1 MNNMS
6 KKDLINPDDINPD
19 SLKKRTKQV
28 RRNNDIVERNDER
41 IITDDGKEL
50 LT

>member
-1 MNNMS
+1 MS
-6 KKDLINPDDINPD
+6 DKKDLINPEEIQPG
-19 SLKKRTKQV
+19 SLTKKTKKV
-28 RRNNDIVERNDER
+28 KRNNDIVERNDEK

>member
-1 MNNMS
+1 MS
-6 KKDLINPDDINPD
+6 DKKDLINPEEIESG
-19 SLKKRTKQV
+19 SLKKITKKV
-28 RRNNDIVERNDER
+28 KRNNDIVERSDEK